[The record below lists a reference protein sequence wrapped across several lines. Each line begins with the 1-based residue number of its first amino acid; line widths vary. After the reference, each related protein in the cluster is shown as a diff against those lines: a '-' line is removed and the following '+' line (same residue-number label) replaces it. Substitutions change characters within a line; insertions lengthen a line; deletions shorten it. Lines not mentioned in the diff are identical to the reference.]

1 MIICGICLGMTTLVW
16 ITAKK
21 RLSKEQKQ
29 ILGVLMI
36 SATVG
41 ILYGIGNMGESV
53 LKEGHYLERR
63 ENGEGSYEQ
72 TLELE
77 IEGYEESLEYE
88 VVVPE
93 QHLSQPEQEE
103 YLAAAVEEMQ
113 RDFPGENESV
123 NCIRERVSIR
133 DTYQNG
139 KVSASWMFDEYKIVN
154 YNGEVIAKELPEDG
168 QLVRAAVVLSCEDTE
183 RTEEF
188 YFRVFPIVRN
198 EEEEIV
204 WQIGQKL
211 EGQESEAAKT
221 YLELPGVIDGHQ
233 LNWKAETDR
242 TPEKLLFFGIVLASF
257 LPLLKQ
263 SRQREEEKKRVRLL
277 ELEYPDMVSKIALLL
292 GAGMTLQ
299 GAIRKL
305 ALNYSEKKEQHLVEE
320 QPAYEELLV
329 ICREI
334 ENGMGEGAAYERLGN
349 RCERAE
355 YRKLGNLLAQNLR
368 KGSNG
373 IMALLE
379 EEAERAFEERKGVA
393 RRYGEEA
400 GTKLLFPMLLMLGL
414 VMVVLLVPAVLAFQ
428 L

>member
-1 MIICGICLGMTTLVW
+1 M
-16 ITAKK
+16 
-21 RLSKEQKQ
+21 
-29 ILGVLMI
+29 LGVLMI
-36 SATVG
+36 SAMVG
-41 ILYGIGNMGESV
+41 TLYALANKGEAV
-53 LKEGHYLERR
+53 LKDGRFLARR
-63 ENGEGSYEQ
+63 ENGEGAYEQ

-77 IEGYEESLEYE
+77 IEGYDDRMKYE
-88 VVVPE
+88 VIVPE
-93 QHLSQPEQEE
+93 QHLSETEQEE
-103 YLAAAVEEMQ
+103 YLAAAVEELH
-113 RDFPGENESV
+113 RDFPGDNESV
-123 NCIRERVSIR
+123 NCIREKVSVR

-139 KVSASWMFDEYKIVN
+139 TVSASWTFDEYKTVN
-154 YNGEVIAKELPEDG
+154 YNGEVVAEALPEDG
-168 QLVRAAVVLSCEDTE
+168 RLVKATVVLSCEETE

-188 YFRVFPIVRN
+188 YFRVFPVIRD
-198 EEEEIV
+198 EEAEIV
-204 WQIGQKL
+204 WQIGENL
-211 EGQESEAAKT
+211 EEQEAEAEKS
-221 YLELPGVIDGHQ
+221 YVELPQEIEGHR
-233 LNWKAETDR
+233 LGWREETDR
-242 TPEKLLFFGIVLASF
+242 TPEKLLFFGIVLAAF
-257 LPLLKQ
+257 VPLLKQ
-263 SRQREEEKKRVRLL
+263 SRQREEEKKRMRLL

-299 GAIRKL
+299 GAIRRI
-305 ALNYSEKKEQHLVEE
+305 ALNYSEKKEQCLVEE

-329 ICREI
+329 VCREI
-334 ENGMGEGAAYERLGN
+334 ENGMGEAAAYERLGK

-379 EEAERAFEERKGVA
+379 EEAERAFEERKGAA